1 MHENIQDDVEGEV
14 EPEEGE
20 EKKTVDVESVT
31 DKPSQSSKIAIFLRF
46 WEKCEILTKK
56 MGFWKIL
63 RKNWDF
69 EKKLRFWEKIE
80 ILKKMRFWDF

>member
-1 MHENIQDDVEGEV
+1 MSDEAFKQVLEETQGLIDDLTTNSGIVVMHENIQDDVEGEV

-46 WEKCEILTKK
+46 
-56 MGFWKIL
+56 
-63 RKNWDF
+63 
-69 EKKLRFWEKIE
+69 
-80 ILKKMRFWDF
+80 